1 MGIPSGKLD
10 RRIQIRRSTATDDG
24 LQMVETWADHG
35 SPIWAARKDVS
46 DGERAA
52 AGWMEATSVARFTL
66 RSSSFTRGLTPKD
79 RIATDGRDYNIQGI
93 KELGRRDWLEITAIA
108 RVDQ

>member
-1 MGIPSGKLD
+1 MNAGNLD
-10 RRIQIRRSTATDDG
+10 RRIQIRRSIAIDDG
-24 LQMVETWADHG
+24 LQMVESWADYG
-35 SPIWAARKDVS
+35 APIWAARKDVS

-52 AGWMEATSVARFTL
+52 AGWIEATSVARFTV
-66 RSSSFTRGLTPKD
+66 RSSTFTRGLTPKD
-79 RIATDGRDYNIQGI
+79 RIAAEGRGYDIQGI

>member
-1 MGIPSGKLD
+1 MAAGTLD
-10 RRIQIRRSTATDDG
+10 RRLQFQRFTAVDDG
-24 LQMVETWADHG
+24 LQMVEAWADHG

-52 AGWMEATSVARFTL
+52 AGWIEATSVARFTV
-66 RSSSFTRGLTPKD
+66 RSSSFTRGLSPKD
-79 RIATDGRDYNIQGI
+79 RLITDGREYHIQGI
-93 KELGRRDWLEITAIA
+93 KELGRKDWLEITAIA